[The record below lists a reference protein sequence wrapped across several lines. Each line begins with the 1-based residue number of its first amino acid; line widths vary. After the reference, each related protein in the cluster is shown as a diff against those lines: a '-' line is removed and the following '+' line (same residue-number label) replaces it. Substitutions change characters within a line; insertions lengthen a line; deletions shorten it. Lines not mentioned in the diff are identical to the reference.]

1 MTQRLRV
8 LIVDDHPTFRRGL
21 RSVLEAADFDV
32 VGEAETGHEA
42 IERAATVKP
51 DVVLMDLHLPDI
63 NGAEATKRLL
73 RDNPSVRVCVLT
85 MFDDDESVFASMQAG
100 ALGYLLKGAGTDS
113 ITRAV
118 HTVANGDALYSE
130 AIAQR
135 LQSFFSGTATLRPTP
150 FPTLTPREREVLEF
164 MAQGRTNREIARAL
178 ALTEKTIRN
187 LVSSVFG
194 KLHVAERSHAIV
206 RAREAGLG
214 GSRSESP
221 PSGNFA
227 TPQ

>member
-1 MTQRLRV
+1 VNERIRV

-42 IERAATVKP
+42 IELATTAAP

-73 RDNPSVRVCVLT
+73 RNNPSVRVCVLT
-85 MFDDDESVFASMQAG
+85 MFDDDESVFASMRAG
-100 ALGYLLKGAGTDS
+100 ALGYLLKGSGTEN
-113 ITRAV
+113 IARAV

-130 AIAQR
+130 TIARR
-135 LQSFFSGTATLRPTP
+135 LQAFFSNAAELHPVP
-150 FPTLTPREREVLEF
+150 FPELTPREREVLEF
-164 MAQGRTNREIARAL
+164 IAQGRTNPDISRTL
-178 ALTEKTIRN
+178 GLSEKTIRN
-187 LVSSVFG
+187 LVSSVFS

-214 GSRSESP
+214 GT
-221 PSGNFA
+221 A
-227 TPQ
+227 